1 MFRLIDDTIQSVRRI
16 ASDLRPQVLDEEGL
30 MGAIKLQA
38 REFQARTGIRCKV
51 DLPDVPFVMDQ
62 ERATG
67 VLRIFQ
73 EAMTNVARHARA
85 TRVEIRLRLDAGCLV
100 LSVLDN
106 GLGIS
111 PTALRSPKAL
121 GLRGV
126 RERAL
131 LLGGRVAIA
140 RADGRGTRVRL
151 SVPLRMQA
159 TPGHDLCEN
168 TA

>member
-1 MFRLIDDTIQSVRRI
+1 
-16 ASDLRPQVLDEEGL
+16 VLDDVGL
-30 MGAIKLQA
+30 TGAIKWQA

-51 DLPDVPFVMDQ
+51 DLPEEPFVMDQ
-62 ERATG
+62 ERSTA
-67 VLRIFQ
+67 VFRIFQ

-85 TRVEIRLRLDAGCLV
+85 TRVEIQLRLDAGHLL

-121 GLRGV
+121 GLLGV

-131 LLGGRVAIA
+131 LLGGKVGIEGV
-140 RADGRGTRVRL
+140 DGRGTSIRL
-151 SVPLRMQA
+151 SLPLQPQA
-159 TPGHDLCEN
+159 MTS
-168 TA
+168 AKI